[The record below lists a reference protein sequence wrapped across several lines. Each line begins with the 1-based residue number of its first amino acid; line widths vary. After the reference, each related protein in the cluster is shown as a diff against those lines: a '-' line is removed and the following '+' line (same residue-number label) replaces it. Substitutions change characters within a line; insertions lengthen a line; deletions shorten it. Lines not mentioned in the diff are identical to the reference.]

1 MKLTRKEFDAEL
13 EYQILMH
20 FARQMLR
27 MELITAEE
35 YESLCI
41 KYADQLKPKTG
52 SLVARNVVLSGE
64 FKQNKEPKPVA
75 V

>member
-1 MKLTRKEFDAEL
+1 MTRKEFNTEL

-27 MELITAEE
+27 MGMITSED
-35 YESLCI
+35 YETLCI

-52 SLVARNVVLSGE
+52 SLVARNVILSGE
-64 FKQNKEPKPVA
+64 YKQNKEPKLVA